1 MVKSFWK
8 YEFDEDRWV
17 RNLWRC
23 EDYYTINFAVSDD
36 EHHINSFNFNYKNVK
51 LYFLFSYYHFNLIY
65 KFIIFYNNIQK
76 CIIRQDKATIFS
88 ILYEEFH
95 ETLQLVVGEYT

>member
-1 MVKSFWK
+1 MKI
-8 YEFDEDRWV
+8 DEYV
-17 RNLWRC
+17 IY

-36 EHHINSFNFNYKNVK
+36 EHHMNSFNFNYKNVK